1 MGLVFPV
8 AFYLKIVEEAPAAYF
23 RSMAPEK
30 PSYTRSQFRQASSQ
44 VPRAQQLLQQAES
57 RLRFGEGGARLRW
70 APSPRIVLAALIA
83 VVIVAVMAGW
93 AQGKT
98 PSSEVSSTT
107 PSFSASAKVAP
118 GASPVATGEVLV
130 DVVGKVKK
138 PGVVR
143 LEASARVQ
151 DAIKAAG
158 GALPGT
164 DLSGLNLARRL
175 SDGEQL
181 RVGIE
186 ENSAPEVGAEPGGAG
201 ASERTGQQAG
211 GGAASGAG
219 GGKISINEA
228 SQQQLEQ
235 LPGVGQAL
243 AQRIVDYRQS
253 QGRFQNLEDLKNVS
267 GIGEKKYASLAAM
280 IRL

>member
-1 MGLVFPV
+1 M
-8 AFYLKIVEEAPAAYF
+8 
-23 RSMAPEK
+23 S
-30 PSYTRSQFRQASSQ
+30 
-44 VPRAQQLLQQAES
+44 
-57 RLRFGEGGARLRW
+57 
-70 APSPRIVLAALIA
+70 AALIA

-98 PSSEVSSTT
+98 PSSGGSPAI
-107 PSFSASAKVAP
+107 PSFNATTHAAP
-118 GASPVATGEVLV
+118 GRAPGATGEVLV

-186 ENSAPEVGAEPGGAG
+186 ESSGAG
-201 ASERTGQQAG
+201 AEAAG
-211 GGAASGAG
+211 VGAAGSSGQSADEGGVAAAG

-228 SQQQLEQ
+228 SKQQLEQ
-235 LPGVGQAL
+235 LPGVGEAL
-243 AQRIVDYRQS
+243 AQRIVDYRQT
-253 QGRFQNLEDLKNVS
+253 QGHFQTLEDLRNVS
-267 GIGEKKYASLAAM
+267 GIGEKKYAALSGM

>member
-1 MGLVFPV
+1 
-8 AFYLKIVEEAPAAYF
+8 
-23 RSMAPEK
+23 
-30 PSYTRSQFRQASSQ
+30 
-44 VPRAQQLLQQAES
+44 
-57 RLRFGEGGARLRW
+57 
-70 APSPRIVLAALIA
+70 
-83 VVIVAVMAGW
+83 MAGW

-98 PSSEVSSTT
+98 PSSGGSPAIPSFSSTT
-107 PSFSASAKVAP
+107 RTAP
-118 GASPVATGEVLV
+118 GRAPGVTGEVLV

-164 DLSGLNLARRL
+164 DLAGLNLARRL

-186 ENSAPEVGAEPGGAG
+186 ESSGVGAEAAAGSSGQSADEGGVA
-201 ASERTGQQAG
+201 
-211 GGAASGAG
+211 GAG

-228 SQQQLEQ
+228 SKQQLEQ
-235 LPGVGQAL
+235 LPGVGESL
-243 AQRIVDYRQS
+243 AQRIVDYRQT
-253 QGRFQNLEDLKNVS
+253 QGRFQNLEDLRNVS
-267 GIGEKKYASLAAM
+267 GIGEKKYAALSGM

>member
-1 MGLVFPV
+1 MGLAFPV
-8 AFYLKIVEEAPAAYF
+8 ANFLKLAEGAAATYF

-30 PSYTRSQFRQASSQ
+30 PSYTRSQFRQASSRT
-44 VPRAQQLLQQAES
+44 PRAHQLLQEAET
-57 RLRFGEGGARLRW
+57 RLRSDPSGIRLRW
-70 APSPRIVLAALIA
+70 APSPRIVSAALIA

-98 PSSEVSSTT
+98 PNSGPSPAA
-107 PSFSASAKVAP
+107 PSFSSTARATPGSAP
-118 GASPVATGEVLV
+118 GSGEVLV

-186 ENSAPEVGAEPGGAG
+186 ESSGAGTETAAGAG
-201 ASERTGQQAG
+201 AAGTSGQPADE
-211 GGAASGAG
+211 GGAASAG
-219 GGKISINEA
+219 GEKISINEA
-228 SQQQLEQ
+228 SKQQLEQ
-235 LPGVGQAL
+235 LPGVGESL

-267 GIGEKKYASLAAM
+267 GIGEKKYAALAGM

>member
-1 MGLVFPV
+1 
-8 AFYLKIVEEAPAAYF
+8 
-23 RSMAPEK
+23 MAPEK
-30 PSYTRSQFRQASSQ
+30 PSYTRSQFRQASSRT
-44 VPRAQQLLQQAES
+44 PRAHQLLQEAET
-57 RLRFGEGGARLRW
+57 RLRSDPSGIRLRW
-70 APSPRIVLAALIA
+70 APSPRIVSAALIA
-83 VVIVAVMAGW
+83 VVIVTVMAGW

-98 PSSEVSSTT
+98 PTSKPSPAT
-107 PSFSASAKVAP
+107 PSFSSTARATLGSAP
-118 GASPVATGEVLV
+118 GGTGEVLV

-186 ENSAPEVGAEPGGAG
+186 ESSGAGTETAAGVGAAGTSRQPADEGGV
-201 ASERTGQQAG
+201 AS
-211 GGAASGAG
+211 AG

-228 SQQQLEQ
+228 SKQQLEQ
-235 LPGVGQAL
+235 LPGVGESL

-267 GIGEKKYASLAAM
+267 GIGEKKYAALAGM

>member
-1 MGLVFPV
+1 
-8 AFYLKIVEEAPAAYF
+8 
-23 RSMAPEK
+23 MAPEK

-44 VPRAQQLLQQAES
+44 APRAQQVLQQAET
-57 RLRFGEGGARLRW
+57 RLRSGEGGARLRW

-98 PSSEVSSTT
+98 LSSGGLPAT
-107 PSFSASAKVAP
+107 PSFSATAKDAP
-118 GASPVATGEVLV
+118 GPSPAATGEVLV
-130 DVVGKVKK
+130 DVVGKVKT

-143 LEASARVQ
+143 LQASARVQ

-186 ENSAPEVGAEPGGAG
+186 ENSAPEVEGESPEAG
-201 ASERTGQQAG
+201 AAENTGQPAG
-211 GGAASGAG
+211 QGAAAGSG

-228 SQQQLEQ
+228 SKQQLEQ

-267 GIGEKKYASLAAM
+267 GIGEKKYAALSAM

>member
-1 MGLVFPV
+1 
-8 AFYLKIVEEAPAAYF
+8 
-23 RSMAPEK
+23 MAPEK

-44 VPRAQQLLQQAES
+44 TPRAHQLLQAAET
-57 RLRFGEGGARLRW
+57 RLRSDPRGLRLRW
-70 APSPRIVLAALIA
+70 APSPRIVSAALIA

-98 PSSEVSSTT
+98 PSSGGSPAI
-107 PSFSASAKVAP
+107 PSFNATTHAAP
-118 GASPVATGEVLV
+118 GRAPGATGEVLV

-186 ENSAPEVGAEPGGAG
+186 ESSGAG
-201 ASERTGQQAG
+201 A
-211 GGAASGAG
+211 GAAGSSGQSADEGGVAGAG

-228 SQQQLEQ
+228 SKQQLEQ
-235 LPGVGQAL
+235 LPGVGEAL
-243 AQRIVDYRQS
+243 AQRIVDYRQA
-253 QGRFQNLEDLKNVS
+253 QGRFQNLEDLRNVS
-267 GIGEKKYASLAAM
+267 GIGEKKYAALSGM

>member
-1 MGLVFPV
+1 
-8 AFYLKIVEEAPAAYF
+8 
-23 RSMAPEK
+23 MAPEK
-30 PSYTRSQFRQASSQ
+30 PSYTRSQFRQASCRT
-44 VPRAQQLLQQAES
+44 PRAHQLLQEAET
-57 RLRFGEGGARLRW
+57 RLRSDPSGTRLRW
-70 APSPRIVLAALIA
+70 APSPRIVSAALIA

-98 PSSEVSSTT
+98 PTSGPSPAT
-107 PSFSASAKVAP
+107 PSFSSTARATPGSAP
-118 GASPVATGEVLV
+118 GGTGEVLV

-186 ENSAPEVGAEPGGAG
+186 ESSGSGTETAAGAG
-201 ASERTGQQAG
+201 AAGTSGQPADE
-211 GGAASGAG
+211 GGAAGA
-219 GGKISINEA
+219 GGKISTNEA
-228 SQQQLEQ
+228 SKQQLEQ
-235 LPGVGQAL
+235 LPGVGEAL
-243 AQRIVDYRQS
+243 AQRIVDYRQA

-267 GIGEKKYASLAAM
+267 GIGEKKYAALSGM

>member
-1 MGLVFPV
+1 MELPFPV
-8 AFYLKIVEEAPAAYF
+8 ANFLKLAEGAAATYF

-44 VPRAQQLLQQAES
+44 APRAHQLLQAAET
-57 RLRFGEGGARLRW
+57 RLRSDPRGLRLRW
-70 APSPRIVLAALIA
+70 APSPRIVSAALIA

-98 PSSEVSSTT
+98 PSSGGSPAI
-107 PSFSASAKVAP
+107 PSFSSPTRAAP
-118 GASPVATGEVLV
+118 GRAPGVTGEVLV

-186 ENSAPEVGAEPGGAG
+186 ESSGAG
-201 ASERTGQQAG
+201 AQAAAG
-211 GGAASGAG
+211 AGAAGSSGQSADEGGVAGAG

-228 SQQQLEQ
+228 SKQQLEQ
-235 LPGVGQAL
+235 LPGVGEAL
-243 AQRIVDYRQS
+243 AQRIVDYRQA
-253 QGRFQNLEDLKNVS
+253 QGRFQNLEDLRNVS
-267 GIGEKKYASLAAM
+267 GIGEKKYAALSGM

>member
-1 MGLVFPV
+1 MAFPV
-8 AFYLKIVEEAPAAYF
+8 AVYLKIVEDAPADYF

-30 PSYTRSQFRQASSQ
+30 PNYTRSQFRQASSQ
-44 VPRAQQLLQQAES
+44 VPRAQQLLQQAET
-57 RLRFGEGGARLRW
+57 RLRSGEGGARLRW

-98 PSSEVSSTT
+98 PSSGLSSTT
-107 PSFSASAKVAP
+107 PSFSATAKAAP
-118 GASPVATGEVLV
+118 GSPPAATGEVLV

-186 ENSAPEVGAEPGGAG
+186 ENSAPEGGAESGGAG
-201 ASERTGQQAG
+201 AAESAGQPAG
-211 GGAASGAG
+211 EGGAAGAG

>member
-1 MGLVFPV
+1 MEGGS
-8 AFYLKIVEEAPAAYF
+8 AAYF

-30 PSYTRSQFRQASSQ
+30 PNYTRSQFRQASSQ
-44 VPRAQQLLQQAES
+44 APRAQQLLQQAET
-57 RLRFGEGGARLRW
+57 RLRAGEGGARLRW

-83 VVIVAVMAGW
+83 VVIVTVMAGW

-98 PSSEVSSTT
+98 PSSGGLPAN
-107 PSFSASAKVAP
+107 PSFSATAKEAP
-118 GASPVATGEVLV
+118 GPSPAATGEVLV

-181 RVGIE
+181 RVGID
-186 ENSAPEVGAEPGGAG
+186 ENSAPEAGAESAGVGAAE
-201 ASERTGQQAG
+201 STGQQAG
-211 GGAASGAG
+211 EGAAAGSG

-228 SQQQLEQ
+228 SKQQLEQ

-267 GIGEKKYASLAAM
+267 GIGEKKYASLSAM

>member
-1 MGLVFPV
+1 
-8 AFYLKIVEEAPAAYF
+8 
-23 RSMAPEK
+23 MAPEK

-44 VPRAQQLLQQAES
+44 APRAQQLLQQAET
-57 RLRFGEGGARLRW
+57 RLRSGQGGARLRW

-83 VVIVAVMAGW
+83 VVIVTVMAGW

-98 PSSEVSSTT
+98 PSSGVLPTS
-107 PSFSASAKVAP
+107 PSFSATAKDAP
-118 GASPVATGEVLV
+118 GSSPPATGEVLV

-143 LEASARVQ
+143 LEAFARVQ

-181 RVGIE
+181 RVGIGQD
-186 ENSAPEVGAEPGGAG
+186 SAPEVGAESAAADRAEG
-201 ASERTGQQAG
+201 TGQQAG
-211 GGAASGAG
+211 QGAAAGSG
-219 GGKISINEA
+219 GGKISINAA
-228 SQQQLEQ
+228 SKQQLEQ

-267 GIGEKKYASLAAM
+267 GIGEKKYAALSAM

>member
-1 MGLVFPV
+1 MT
-8 AFYLKIVEEAPAAYF
+8 
-23 RSMAPEK
+23 PEK
-30 PSYTRSQFRQASSQ
+30 PSYTRSQFRQASSRT
-44 VPRAQQLLQQAES
+44 PRAHQLLQEAET
-57 RLRFGEGGARLRW
+57 RLRSDPSGTRLRW
-70 APSPRIVLAALIA
+70 APSPRIVSAALIA

-98 PSSEVSSTT
+98 PNSGPSPAA
-107 PSFSASAKVAP
+107 PSFSSTARATSGSTP
-118 GASPVATGEVLV
+118 GGTGEVLV

-138 PGVVR
+138 PGVVS

-186 ENSAPEVGAEPGGAG
+186 ESSGSGTETAAG
-201 ASERTGQQAG
+201 ADAAGTSGQPADE
-211 GGAASGAG
+211 GGAASAG

-228 SQQQLEQ
+228 SKQQLEQ
-235 LPGVGQAL
+235 LPGVGESL
-243 AQRIVDYRQS
+243 AQRIVDYRQA

-267 GIGEKKYASLAAM
+267 GIGEKKYAALAGM

>member
-1 MGLVFPV
+1 MAFPV
-8 AFYLKIVEEAPAAYF
+8 AVYLKIVEDAPAAYF

-44 VPRAQQLLQQAES
+44 VPRAQQLLQQAET
-57 RLRFGEGGARLRW
+57 RLRSGEGGARLRW

-83 VVIVAVMAGW
+83 VVIVAMMAGW

-98 PSSEVSSTT
+98 PSSGLSSTT
-107 PSFSASAKVAP
+107 PSFSATAKAAP
-118 GASPVATGEVLV
+118 GSPRAATGEVLV

-186 ENSAPEVGAEPGGAG
+186 ENSAREVGVEPGGAG
-201 ASERTGQQAG
+201 AGGSTGQAAG
-211 GGAASGAG
+211 EGGAAGAG
-219 GGKISINEA
+219 NGKISINEA

-267 GIGEKKYASLAAM
+267 GIGEKKYAALAAM

>member
-1 MGLVFPV
+1 
-8 AFYLKIVEEAPAAYF
+8 
-23 RSMAPEK
+23 MAPEK

-44 VPRAQQLLQQAES
+44 VPRAQQLLQQAET
-57 RLRFGEGGARLRW
+57 RLRSGEGGARLRW

-98 PSSEVSSTT
+98 PSSGLSSTT
-107 PSFSASAKVAP
+107 PSFSATAKAAP
-118 GASPVATGEVLV
+118 GSLPAATGEVLV

-138 PGVVR
+138 PGVIR

-164 DLSGLNLARRL
+164 DLSGLNLARHL

-186 ENSAPEVGAEPGGAG
+186 ENSAPEVGAKSDGA
-201 ASERTGQQAG
+201 
-211 GGAASGAG
+211 GAG

>member
-1 MGLVFPV
+1 LAFPV
-8 AFYLKIVEEAPAAYF
+8 AVYLKIVEDAPAAYF
-23 RSMAPEK
+23 CSMAPEK

-44 VPRAQQLLQQAES
+44 VPRAQQLLQQAET
-57 RLRFGEGGARLRW
+57 RLRSGEGGARLRW

-98 PSSEVSSTT
+98 PSSGLSSTT
-107 PSFSASAKVAP
+107 PSFSATAKAAP
-118 GASPVATGEVLV
+118 GSPPAVTGEVLV

-164 DLSGLNLARRL
+164 DLSGLNLARHL

-186 ENSAPEVGAEPGGAG
+186 ENSAPEGGAKSGGAG
-201 ASERTGQQAG
+201 AAESAGQQAG
-211 GGAASGAG
+211 AGAAAGAG

>member
-1 MGLVFPV
+1 
-8 AFYLKIVEEAPAAYF
+8 
-23 RSMAPEK
+23 MAPEK
-30 PSYTRSQFRQASSQ
+30 PSYTRSQFRQASSRT
-44 VPRAQQLLQQAES
+44 PRAHQLLQEAETRPRS
-57 RLRFGEGGARLRW
+57 DPSGTRLRW
-70 APSPRIVLAALIA
+70 APSPRIVSAALMA

-98 PSSEVSSTT
+98 PNSGPSPAA
-107 PSFSASAKVAP
+107 PSFSSAARATPGSAP
-118 GASPVATGEVLV
+118 GGTGEVLV

-186 ENSAPEVGAEPGGAG
+186 ESSGSGTEAVAGADAAGAG
-201 ASERTGQQAG
+201 AAGTSGQPADE
-211 GGAASGAG
+211 GGAASAG

-228 SQQQLEQ
+228 SKQQLEQ
-235 LPGVGQAL
+235 LPGVGESL

-267 GIGEKKYASLAAM
+267 GIGEKKYAALAGM

>member
-1 MGLVFPV
+1 
-8 AFYLKIVEEAPAAYF
+8 
-23 RSMAPEK
+23 MAPEK

-44 VPRAQQLLQQAES
+44 VPRAQQLLQQAET
-57 RLRFGEGGARLRW
+57 RLRSGEGGARLRW

-98 PSSEVSSTT
+98 PSSGLSSTT
-107 PSFSASAKVAP
+107 PSFSATAKAAP
-118 GASPVATGEVLV
+118 GSPPAATGEVLV

-164 DLSGLNLARRL
+164 DLSGLNLARHL

-186 ENSAPEVGAEPGGAG
+186 ENSAPEVGAKSGGAG
-201 ASERTGQQAG
+201 AAESAGQQA
-211 GGAASGAG
+211 GAG

>member
-1 MGLVFPV
+1 
-8 AFYLKIVEEAPAAYF
+8 
-23 RSMAPEK
+23 MA
-30 PSYTRSQFRQASSQ
+30 RH
-44 VPRAQQLLQQAES
+44 
-57 RLRFGEGGARLRW
+57 
-70 APSPRIVLAALIA
+70 
-83 VVIVAVMAGW
+83 
-93 AQGKT
+93 
-98 PSSEVSSTT
+98 
-107 PSFSASAKVAP
+107 
-118 GASPVATGEVLV
+118 
-130 DVVGKVKK
+130 
-138 PGVVR
+138 
-143 LEASARVQ
+143 
-151 DAIKAAG
+151 
-158 GALPGT
+158 
-164 DLSGLNLARRL
+164 L

-186 ENSAPEVGAEPGGAG
+186 ENSAPEVGAKSGGAG
-201 ASERTGQQAG
+201 ADGSTGQPAG
-211 GGAASGAG
+211 EGTAAGAG

>member
-1 MGLVFPV
+1 MAFPV
-8 AFYLKIVEEAPAAYF
+8 AVYLKIVEDAPAAYF

-30 PSYTRSQFRQASSQ
+30 PSYTRSYFRQASSQ
-44 VPRAQQLLQQAES
+44 VPRAQQLLQQAET
-57 RLRFGEGGARLRW
+57 RLRSGEGGARLRW

-98 PSSEVSSTT
+98 PSSGLSSTT
-107 PSFSASAKVAP
+107 PSFSATAKAAP
-118 GASPVATGEVLV
+118 GSPPAATGEVLV

-164 DLSGLNLARRL
+164 DLSGLNLARHL

-186 ENSAPEVGAEPGGAG
+186 ENSAPEGGAKSGGAG
-201 ASERTGQQAG
+201 AAESTGQPAG
-211 GGAASGAG
+211 EGAVAGAG

>member
-1 MGLVFPV
+1 M
-8 AFYLKIVEEAPAAYF
+8 
-23 RSMAPEK
+23 SPEK

-44 VPRAQQLLQQAES
+44 VPRAQQLLQQAETQ
-57 RLRFGEGGARLRW
+57 LRFGEGGARLRW
-70 APSPRIVLAALIA
+70 APSPRIVLAALIT

-93 AQGKT
+93 TQGKR
-98 PSSEVSSTT
+98 PNSRISSTT
-107 PSFSASAKVAP
+107 PSFSATAKVAP
-118 GASPVATGEVLV
+118 GSPPAATGEVLV
-130 DVVGKVKK
+130 DVVGKVKN

-186 ENSAPEVGAEPGGAG
+186 EHSAPEVGAEPGGAG
-201 ASERTGQQAG
+201 ASESTGQQAG

-228 SQQQLEQ
+228 SMQQLEQ

-267 GIGEKKYASLAAM
+267 GIGEKKYASLAAL

>member
-1 MGLVFPV
+1 MT
-8 AFYLKIVEEAPAAYF
+8 
-23 RSMAPEK
+23 PEK
-30 PSYTRSQFRQASSQ
+30 PNYTRSQFRQASSQ
-44 VPRAQQLLQQAES
+44 APRAQQLLQQAET
-57 RLRFGEGGARLRW
+57 RLRSGEGGARLRW

-83 VVIVAVMAGW
+83 VVIVTVMAGW

-98 PSSEVSSTT
+98 PSSGALPAS
-107 PSFSASAKVAP
+107 PSFSATAKEAP
-118 GASPVATGEVLV
+118 GSSPAATGEVWV
-130 DVVGKVKK
+130 DVVGKVKN

-181 RVGIE
+181 RVGID
-186 ENSAPEVGAEPGGAG
+186 ENSAPEVGTESAAASAAE
-201 ASERTGQQAG
+201 STGQQAG
-211 GGAASGAG
+211 EGAAAGSG

-228 SQQQLEQ
+228 SKQQLEQ

-267 GIGEKKYASLAAM
+267 GIGEKKYAALSAM